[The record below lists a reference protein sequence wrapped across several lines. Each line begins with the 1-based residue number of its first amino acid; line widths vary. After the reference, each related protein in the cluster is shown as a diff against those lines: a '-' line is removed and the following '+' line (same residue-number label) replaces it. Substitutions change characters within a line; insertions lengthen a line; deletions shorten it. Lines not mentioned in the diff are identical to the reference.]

1 MNQMPAKT
9 PRLARQKLSDQI
21 VDRVKWWLMSES
33 MRPGDRLPQEKDL
46 VELFGVS
53 RGTIREALKALEV
66 QGIIRVSAGR
76 AGGAVVVEVPYE
88 TAANLLS
95 NYFYFEDLAADEIY
109 AMRRQIEPEMAV
121 TAVEHLTEDDLARMQ
136 ELIDACD
143 NVEDTPEARRMQRL
157 NELEFHNVIARRSP
171 NSLYSFNC
179 RFINM
184 ILAQQVTVK
193 KMYLVRQQE
202 IDRENREA
210 HVELL
215 AAYRARDAERV
226 RKAMTR
232 HMSQCSCHLT
242 DLEAVVEK
250 RFFNA
255 TAGDQMGSLKR

>member
-1 MNQMPAKT
+1 MPAQPLT
-9 PRLARQKLSDQI
+9 RQKLSDQI

-76 AGGAVVVEVPYE
+76 AGGAVVAEVPYD
-88 TAANLLS
+88 TAANLLG
-95 NYFYFEDLAADEIY
+95 NYFYFKDLNADEIY

-121 TAVEHLTEDDLARMQ
+121 SAVEYLTEDDFARMQ
-136 ELIDACD
+136 ELIDACED
-143 NVEDTPEARRMQRL
+143 VEDMPEARREQRL

-202 IDRENREA
+202 IDRENHEA

-215 AAYRARDAERV
+215 AAYRERDPERV
-226 RKAMTR
+226 RKAMSR
-232 HMSQCSCHLT
+232 HMGECSCHIA

-250 RFFNA
+250 RFFN
-255 TAGDQMGSLKR
+255 TAQNVNLGSYRR

>member
-1 MNQMPAKT
+1 MKNSMEP
-9 PRLARQKLSDQI
+9 LARQKLSDQI
-21 VDRVKWWLMSES
+21 VDRVKWWLMAES

-53 RGTIREALKALEV
+53 RGTMREALKALEV

-76 AGGAVVVEVPYE
+76 TGGAVVAEVPYD
-88 TAANLLS
+88 TAANLLG
-95 NYFYFEDLAADEIY
+95 NYFYFQDLKADEIY

-121 TAVEHLTEDDLARMQ
+121 SAVGHLTEDDFTRMQ

-143 NVEDTPEARRMQRL
+143 NVEDTPEARRLQRL

-179 RFINM
+179 RFINL

-193 KMYLVRQQE
+193 KMYLVEQQE

-215 AAYRARDAERV
+215 AAFRAEDAERV
-226 RKAMTR
+226 RRAMVR
-232 HMSQCSCHLT
+232 HMGECSCHIA

-250 RFFNA
+250 RFFN
-255 TAGDQMGSLKR
+255 TASSDQLGSLKR

>member
-171 NSLYSFNC
+171 NSLYS
-179 RFINM
+179 
-184 ILAQQVTVK
+184 
-193 KMYLVRQQE
+193 
-202 IDRENREA
+202 EA
-210 HVELL
+210 HVTFEDDAGAYDQADAAGFIKLNALRLRLL
-215 AAYRARDAERV
+215 AKRD
-226 RKAMTR
+226 
-232 HMSQCSCHLT
+232 S
-242 DLEAVVEK
+242 
-250 RFFNA
+250 
-255 TAGDQMGSLKR
+255 